1 MTLAET
7 TLHRRLSLCFAL
19 VAALGGCGTGV
30 DEVGSGSEEV
40 VCATRTTL
48 RGVDVSSYQ
57 GAINWATVRA
67 TGVTFAFAKSSEGSS
82 LVDSYFARNWA
93 GMRAAGVIRGA
104 YHYFHPGVSAQTQ
117 VNLVVSTVGRLEADD
132 LPIVLDFETLDG
144 LSESTA
150 VSRAVTF
157 LQGVANRTG
166 RTPILYVSAGFFSR
180 AYPELAP
187 FPLWVAHYGVSCP
200 RVPIGRTTWSF
211 WQSSESGRVSGIP
224 GGDVDIDVFNGSLS
238 DLSSLL
244 GDGFDAGVPSVDA
257 GAPDTGPRDTGV
269 VDSGSAALDA
279 GSPDVSAG
287 DASVS
292 DAGAGDAGAGDAG
305 AGDAGA
311 GDAGVSG
318 PPGCALS
325 GRAYAHNTCTQTLQ
339 CYRGSWVQRWTD
351 PKACLRGFLANG
363 ACVTDR
369 GAVVP
374 MNTCTST
381 LQCDTGVWGDR
392 TTNPMRCR

>member
-1 MTLAET
+1 MTIART
-7 TLHRRLSLCFAL
+7 IPSRRIGLTFAL
-19 VAALGGCGTGV
+19 VAALGGCSFGQDDV
-30 DEVGSGSEEV
+30 DSDTEEV
-40 VCATRTTL
+40 VCATRSTL

-57 GAINWATVRA
+57 GAINWSAVRA
-67 TGVTFAFAKSSEGSS
+67 SGITFAFAKSSEGSS
-82 LVDSYFARNWA
+82 LVDPYFARNWA
-93 GMRAAGVIRGA
+93 GMRAAGIVRGA
-104 YHYFHPGVSAQTQ
+104 YHFFHPGVSAQTQ

-180 AYPELAP
+180 AHPELAP
-187 FPLWVAHYGVSCP
+187 FPLWVANYGVSCP
-200 RVPIGRTTWSF
+200 RVPIGRATWSF
-211 WQSSESGRVSGIP
+211 WQSSETGRVSGIP
-224 GGDVDIDVFNGSLS
+224 GGDVDLDVFNGSLS
-238 DLSSLL
+238 DLSSLF
-244 GDGFDAGVPSVDA
+244 GDGFDAGVPVVDA

-269 VDSGSAALDA
+269 IDAGSAALDA
-279 GSPDVSAG
+279 GSPDVIALDASVSDAGASDSGAG

-292 DAGAGDAGAGDAG
+292 DAGSVPVGA
-305 AGDAGA
+305 
-311 GDAGVSG
+311 
-318 PPGCALS
+318 CALA

-339 CYRGSWVQRWTD
+339 CYFGAWVSRRTD
-351 PKACLRGFLANG
+351 PKDCLRGFLSNG
-363 ACVTDR
+363 ACITDR

-392 TTNPMRCR
+392 TTNPMACR